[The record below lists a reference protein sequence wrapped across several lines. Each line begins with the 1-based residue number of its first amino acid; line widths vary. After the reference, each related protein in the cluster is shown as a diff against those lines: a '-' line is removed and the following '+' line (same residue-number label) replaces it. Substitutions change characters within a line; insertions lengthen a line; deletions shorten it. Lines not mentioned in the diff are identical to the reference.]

1 MIHAQFK
8 LASDII
14 EVVIDGNSLMFQDVG
29 TGLITSLEGL
39 RFSKAGVLK
48 EHPDLKENNDWKKI
62 AIDRL
67 KAHMKKYKQEMEKLI
82 YVKEELNK
90 FGYEA
95 LFYQRAGFR
104 PKRFR

>member
-1 MIHAQFK
+1 MV
-8 LASDII
+8 S
-14 EVVIDGNSLMFQDVG
+14 VVVKENELMFQDIG
-29 TGLITSLEGL
+29 TGMITSINGI

-48 EHPDLKENNDWKKI
+48 EFPDLKNDPDWKTK

-67 KAHMKKYKQEMEKLI
+67 KEHMKKKQTEMEKML

-95 LFYQRAGFR
+95 LFYQRAGHRQKKF
-104 PKRFR
+104 